1 MLLWID
7 GYSSNGTRGRCW
19 LLALLIIT
27 CVLLHTPRRFKVGYH
42 PHNEIPKILVFEEPK
57 VKKCSCACA
66 MLLYKYLTILKC
78 RMNGNANGTTC

>member
-27 CVLLHTPRRFKVGYH
+27 CILLNNTHRRFKVSYH
-42 PHNEIPKILVFEEPK
+42 PHSEIPKILVFEEPIT
-57 VKKCSCACA
+57 KKCSCARA
-66 MLLYKYLTILKC
+66 MLLHKYLTI
-78 RMNGNANGTTC
+78 

>member
-27 CVLLHTPRRFKVGYH
+27 CVLFKYPSTVQSRL
-42 PHNEIPKILVFEEPK
+42 PLPPKILVFEEPK
-57 VKKCSCACA
+57 VKKCSCARA
-66 MLLYKYLTILKC
+66 MLLHKYLTI
-78 RMNGNANGTTC
+78 

>member
-7 GYSSNGTRGRCW
+7 RYSSNGTRGRCW

-27 CVLLHTPRRFKVGYH
+27 CVLLNTPRRFKIGCH
-42 PHNEIPKILVFEEPK
+42 PHNEIPKTLVFEEPK

-66 MLLYKYLTILKC
+66 MLLHKYLTI
-78 RMNGNANGTTC
+78 